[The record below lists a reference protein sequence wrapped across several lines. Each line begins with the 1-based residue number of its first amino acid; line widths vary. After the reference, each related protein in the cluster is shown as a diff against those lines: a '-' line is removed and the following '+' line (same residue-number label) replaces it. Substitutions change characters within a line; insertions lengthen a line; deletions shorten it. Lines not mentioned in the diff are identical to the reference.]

1 MHKTHP
7 VDAVDVVSAEWSDGS
22 GGHQIGVELGHVVE
36 APDCSDLDDLRSWRA
51 GRLQVK
57 LDEPRGHDDE
67 VLGSEEWEKNAVV
80 NSQRMKQI

>member
-36 APDCSDLDDLRSWRA
+36 APDCSDLDDLLSWGA

-57 LDEPRGHDDE
+57 VDKLIGHD
-67 VLGSEEWEKNAVV
+67 EEWKMRPTQKRA
-80 NSQRMKQI
+80 KQMMVDE